1 MNIFKLQRK
10 ELKIMEN
17 NLLNNDIK
25 PILKWVGGKR
35 ELIPIIREY
44 YKNLSPKKYIEPF
57 FGGGSVYLDVLKT
70 FGIEFSKKSIIND
83 VNTDLINLYKD
94 IKTNPKGIEENCF
107 ELEDLFKTNDFYFIR
122 DRFNGINR
130 EGEVVEKYD
139 GIKRSSS
146 LLLINRTCFNG
157 LYRTNSKGLFNVPVG
172 SYKNPKILDTDNL
185 YKLSN
190 VLPNIENIRNIQFD
204 EINEIEKGD
213 FVYFDPPYHP
223 LTETSSFTTYSGTFG
238 SKEQIRLR
246 DYFKKLDDKGV
257 YVILSNSSSPFIYDL
272 YKDYKIVEVPCKRNI
287 NSKGEKRG
295 KILEYLIIG
304 NTLTNS

>member
-1 MNIFKLQRK
+1 LRAT
-10 ELKIMEN
+10 E
-17 NLLNNDIK
+17 
-25 PILKWVGGKR
+25 
-35 ELIPIIREY
+35 
-44 YKNLSPKKYIEPF
+44 KNYEISTK
-57 FGGGSVYLDVLKT
+57 
-70 FGIEFSKKSIIND
+70 
-83 VNTDLINLYKD
+83 
-94 IKTNPKGIEENCF
+94 
-107 ELEDLFKTNDFYFIR
+107 
-122 DRFNGINR
+122 
-130 EGEVVEKYD
+130 
-139 GIKRSSS
+139 
-146 LLLINRTCFNG
+146 
-157 LYRTNSKGLFNVPVG
+157 
-172 SYKNPKILDTDNL
+172 
-185 YKLSN
+185 
-190 VLPNIENIRNIQFD
+190 FD

-272 YKDYKIVEVPCKRNI
+272 YKDYKIVEVQCKRNI